1 MAFSPHEASKTRPI
15 SRGEPL
21 PVGLF
26 SLQIFAPR
34 RSQRIELRPAIVV
47 GLTPL
52 GLDPSALLQAME
64 RRIDR
69 SLVHLEYLSRH
80 PGIRWAMPQP
90 CMGSR
95 AMVLRIRRSNV
106 PSA

>member
-34 RSQRIELRPAIVV
+34 RRQRIKLRPAIVV
-47 GLTPL
+47 RLAPL
-52 GLDPSALLQAME
+52 GLDPSALLEAME
-64 RRIDR
+64 GGIQR
-69 SLVHLEYLSRH
+69 SLIHLEHFLRH
-80 PGIRWAMPQP
+80 LVDALGDAPPVHGFKRK
-90 CMGSR
+90 G
-95 AMVLRIRRSNV
+95 LE
-106 PSA
+106 

>member
-34 RSQRIELRPAIVV
+34 RSQRIELRVAIVV
-47 GLTPL
+47 RLTPL
-52 GLDPSALLQAME
+52 GLDPSALLKAVE
-64 RRIDR
+64 GGIKC
-69 SLVHLEYLSRH
+69 SLVHLEYF
-80 PGIRWAMPQP
+80 PGDLPDALGDAPAVHGFKRKGLEDQE
-90 CMGSR
+90 
-95 AMVLRIRRSNV
+95 
-106 PSA
+106 